1 MKILIVDDEA
11 RHRRGMFHLL
21 QGIRPEYEVVMAKNG
36 AEALDMVPLWQ
47 PDVVLTDIRMPH
59 MDGLTFLEKL
69 STFVLQ
75 PKVIF
80 LSAYNLFEYA
90 QTALRYG
97 AYDYLLKPVDTD
109 KVEEVL
115 SRIEQQ
121 LREDKGRTDSKA
133 EEFLGSW
140 LKGMVSS
147 ESLQGPE
154 VAELQDNSGFVVV
167 TEFCAGDGLSAGKSG
182 ARLCHELREIWSCVG
197 TPRSWMLEKEPGRV
211 LAVTLIAGGPENPG
225 KCPEI
230 PLVRHALERM
240 SYAPEY
246 AGGRLS
252 HASGVRC
259 KRLLEG
265 GPQSFRTAMAAL
277 TLTFHDGWK
286 GVVFAW
292 ERPETT
298 ATRLNL
304 DHEQLFAF
312 LCTREAEAALGLCRT
327 AFEELANGG
336 WTNPDT
342 LKEGAAFTLMMLKSR
357 CGELLDRETA
367 LRLAETSA
375 KELPACETMFAL
387 LSVLEARLLEVR
399 GELQDKKRGRGEY
412 AAEATIRLIQSRY
425 MEELT
430 LENLAEQ
437 FYFNPSYFSTLFKN
451 YTGRTFSEILTETR
465 INRAK
470 ELLSDPECTLKI
482 YDIAERSGY
491 RDTKYFGRIFKRYV
505 GVSPEAYRH
514 KSLGNLRR

>member
-21 QGIRPEYEVVMAKNG
+21 QAIRPEYEVVMAKNG
-36 AEALDMVPLWQ
+36 AEALDMVPLLQ

-69 STFVLQ
+69 SAFALQ

-121 LREDKGRTDSKA
+121 LMEDKGKTDSKA
-133 EEFLGSW
+133 EGILGSW
-140 LKGMVSS
+140 LKGIVPS

-154 VAELQDNSGFVVV
+154 IVELLGHSGFAVV
-167 TEFCAGDGLSAGKSG
+167 TEFCAGDGRSAGKSG

-197 TPRSWMLEKEPGRV
+197 AARSWTLEEESDRV
-211 LAVTLIAGGPENPG
+211 LAVTLIAGGMKDPG
-225 KCPEI
+225 ICSDI
-230 PLVRHALERM
+230 TQVRQALERM
-240 SYAPEY
+240 CYAPEY

-252 HASGVRC
+252 HAAGVRC
-259 KRLLEG
+259 KRLLEE
-265 GPQSFRTAMAAL
+265 GPHSFQTAMAAL
-277 TLTFHDGWK
+277 TLNFHDSWK

-292 ERPETT
+292 EEPEMTG
-298 ATRLNL
+298 ARLNL
-304 DHEQLFAF
+304 DHEQLFAV
-312 LCTREAEAALGLCRT
+312 LCTQEAKAALQLCRT

-342 LKEGAAFTLMMLKSR
+342 LKDGAAFTLMMLKSR
-357 CGELLDRETA
+357 CGELLDRKTA

-387 LSVLEARLLEVR
+387 LSALEARLLEVR
-399 GELQDKKRGRGEY
+399 RELQDKKRGRGEY
-412 AAEATIRLIQSRY
+412 AAEATIRLIQSRF

-451 YTGRTFSEILTETR
+451 YTGRTFSEMLTETR

-514 KSLGNLRR
+514 KSLGNLGR